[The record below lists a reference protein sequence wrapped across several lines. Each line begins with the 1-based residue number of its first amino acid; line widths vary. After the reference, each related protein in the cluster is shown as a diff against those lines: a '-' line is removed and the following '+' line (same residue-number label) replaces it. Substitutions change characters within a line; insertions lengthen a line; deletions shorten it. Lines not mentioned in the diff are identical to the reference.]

1 MLCSQSD
8 FPHFLVSSHWSRSSS
23 SVVIGVGKST
33 CKSSGQEWY
42 FYHDLMPPG
51 RSRESVLF
59 GGCKHPVEVWLG
71 VIEGGV
77 VLSNRGIAQGGSR
90 STDRG
95 SVGLERGLDG
105 LGRAPLHLISIL
117 EYVRREIRILGV
129 IWPFTPSGGS
139 NPNARRVVEKSG

>member
-1 MLCSQSD
+1 M
-8 FPHFLVSSHWSRSSS
+8 
-23 SVVIGVGKST
+23 VVIIGVGKST

-59 GGCKHPVEVWLG
+59 EGCKHPVEVWLG
-71 VIEGGV
+71 EIGGGV

-90 STDRG
+90 SADRG

-117 EYVRREIRILGV
+117 EYVRREIRVLGLIV
-129 IWPFTPSGGS
+129 SCTPCVRFNS
-139 NPNARRVVEKSG
+139 NARRVVGKSG